1 MVGWYTLNLDIAQ
14 NLHQGLG
21 HRLSQ
26 LRLFINKFYVRLRPG
41 TTNVPGNDLYCSVV
55 HEKQFESMTWIPNRS
70 YQSPFGQGS
79 NAHLEPLPAVSLRKW
94 SFYRSVDV
102 KTRFMPR
109 LGNKNRATR
118 ILSAPKTRTLH
129 SRPPLYRFQE
139 IFHAIKTGRYPNRTK
154 LAETIEVTTKTIQRD
169 IDYMRYQMSVPIE
182 FDFAKGGYYFAKPI
196 TDLPLFQLTE
206 AELVSVFV
214 AQKALEAYKGT
225 AFEQPLRTAFQKL
238 QAATGRG
245 NISVSWEDLDSAI
258 SFRQFGA
265 YLPDATI
272 FSELAKAIQ
281 NEEVVEFGYK
291 KLEAKAFEKRAVE
304 PWHLACVSGQWYL
317 LGYDRNRKAR
327 RIFVLARMQ
336 KVSRT
341 GHKLSNSWPGE
352 GEIQRLFRNSFQI
365 WQNEN
370 TDLEQIVLRFS
381 GRAAQLVRERN
392 WHSSQQIQELAGGNL
407 ELALTLNSLEEI
419 VPWILSWGRD
429 CEVVRPTRLRK
440 EVRSRSL

>member
-1 MVGWYTLNLDIAQ
+1 MKDGSSFSMRIRNEFLQIPVC
-14 NLHQGLG
+14 
-21 HRLSQ
+21 HRFEADAG
-26 LRLFINKFYVRLRPG
+26 RL
-41 TTNVPGNDLYCSVV
+41 VV
-55 HEKQFESMTWIPNRS
+55 ANP
-70 YQSPFGQGS
+70 
-79 NAHLEPLPAVSLRKW
+79 RKW
-94 SFYRSVDV
+94 SFCHSADV
-102 KTRFMPR
+102 KTAFMSR
-109 LGNKNRATR
+109 LGKKNRVAR
-118 ILSAPKTRTLH
+118 IPAAAKTRTLH

-182 FDFAKGGYYFAKPI
+182 SDFAKGGYYFTKPM
-196 TDLPLFQLTE
+196 TELPLFQLTE

-238 QAATGRG
+238 QAATGSV

-258 SFRQFGA
+258 SFQQFGA

-281 NEEVVEFGYK
+281 NKEVVEFGYK
-291 KLEAKAFEKRAVE
+291 KLDAKVFEKRTVE

-341 GHKLSNSWPGE
+341 AHKFSNPGPAND
-352 GEIQRLFRNSFQI
+352 EIQRLFRNSFQI
-365 WQNEN
+365 WQSEN

-392 WHSSQQIQELAGGNL
+392 WHASQQIQELADGSL

-419 VPWILSWGRD
+419 SYLGFFPGGKIVKWLAP
-429 CEVVRPTRLRK
+429 
-440 EVRSRSL
+440 

>member
-1 MVGWYTLNLDIAQ
+1 M
-14 NLHQGLG
+14 
-21 HRLSQ
+21 R
-26 LRLFINKFYVRLRPG
+26 
-41 TTNVPGNDLYCSVV
+41 
-55 HEKQFESMTWIPNRS
+55 IPNQS
-70 YQSPFGQGS
+70 YKNPFRHRS
-79 NAHLEPLPAVSLRKW
+79 NAHLEPLPVVNPRKW
-94 SFYRSVDV
+94 SFCRSADV
-102 KTRFMPR
+102 KTAFMPR
-109 LGNKNRATR
+109 LGKKNRLVR
-118 ILSAPKTRTLH
+118 IPSAAKTRTLH

-182 FDFAKGGYYFAKPI
+182 FDFAKGGYYFTKAMAE
-196 TDLPLFQLTE
+196 LPLFQLTE

-214 AQKALEAYKGT
+214 AQRALEAYKGT

-238 QAATGRG
+238 QAAIGSA

-258 SFRQFGA
+258 SFRQFAA

-281 NEEVVEFGYK
+281 NKEVVEFGYK
-291 KLEAKAFEKRAVE
+291 KLDSKAFEKRTVE

-317 LGYDRNRKAR
+317 LGHDRNRKAR

-341 GHKLSNSWPGE
+341 AHKFLDSRPGE

-365 WQNEN
+365 WQSEN
-370 TDLEQIVLRFS
+370 AELEQIVLRFS
-381 GRAAQLVRERN
+381 GHAAQLVRERN
-392 WHSSQQIQELAGGNL
+392 WHASQQIQELAGGNL

-419 VPWILSWGRD
+419 IPWILSWGKN
-429 CEVVRPTRLRK
+429 CEVVRPAKLRK
-440 EVRSRSL
+440 KVRNFALFPHKIE